1 VNNVAC
7 GGDANTSVGDAR
19 MDGYVLAQPFW
30 RRLLAPAIWY
40 RAILAMNY
48 FDTDV
53 FGRRVV
59 LAPVK
64 SLTNVC
70 NENG

>member
-1 VNNVAC
+1 MLHARGMPTRASVTHEWT
-7 GGDANTSVGDAR
+7 GMFWPSRFGDD
-19 MDGYVLAQPFW
+19 F
-30 RRLLAPAIWY
+30 LAPAIWY